1 VEREKGVAGVQLAAQ
16 KRLHPQ
22 LLEDRLAAS
31 RRVGRLLQRLIT
43 RRLIRLGTRQLD
55 QQRGILDRQAQSI
68 KRLDERPFAVGFA
81 DYISRRCGIIPEFR
95 GRRLRI
101 QLI

>member
-1 VEREKGVAGVQLAAQ
+1 VEREKSVAGVQLAAQ

-81 DYISRRCGIIPEFR
+81 DYISRRRSIIPEFW